1 MPVYK
6 HIIHE
11 YKPTKIASVYKH
23 LDIHSSMQHNHKLN
37 YEFDPNCI
45 QQLSKASQDKKM
57 FV

>member
-6 HIIHE
+6 NILHQ
-11 YKPTKIASVYKH
+11 YKPQKIASVYKH
-23 LDIHSSMQHNHKLN
+23 LDINSSMQHNGKLN

-57 FV
+57 YV